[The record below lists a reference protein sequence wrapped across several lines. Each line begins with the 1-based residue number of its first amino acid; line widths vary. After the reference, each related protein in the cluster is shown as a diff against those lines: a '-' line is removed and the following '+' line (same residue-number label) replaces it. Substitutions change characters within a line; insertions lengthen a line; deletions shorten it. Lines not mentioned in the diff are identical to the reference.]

1 MGKLKKPL
9 TAAQRIMKLRKEKE
23 KRVSN
28 RLEQAAK
35 RAGVHK
41 NKTIMTS
48 TTAEHSIPPVT
59 KPISPKVSKKKNKL
73 FVRFSQGGSPG
84 LGKKS
89 IKSVNCCK

>member
-23 KRVSN
+23 KRFSN
-28 RLEQAAK
+28 RLEQAAE
-35 RAGVHK
+35 RAGVQK
-41 NKTIMTS
+41 NKTIITS
-48 TTAEHSIPPVT
+48 TTAEHSIPPVA
-59 KPISPKVSKKKNKL
+59 KLISPKVPKKNKL

-89 IKSVNCCK
+89 